1 MSTVFVVIYCTR
13 MKGREKKRKAEEALG
28 VKDFNDNES
37 ENSEQGKAQL
47 HSECVPV
54 GELDNTEFHP
64 PVELPAV
71 EPVGN
76 ELLTPRSGT
85 KDSHE
90 EWPLPLSPL
99 PLLFAQAELRD
110 ERTGQSESPK
120 HETFYHK

>member
-1 MSTVFVVIYCTR
+1 MR
-13 MKGREKKRKAEEALG
+13 HRRERRKAEEALG

-54 GELDNTEFHP
+54 RELDNTE
-64 PVELPAV
+64 VQRPA
-71 EPVGN
+71 
-76 ELLTPRSGT
+76 RSGT
-85 KDSHE
+85 MDSHE

-99 PLLFAQAELRD
+99 PLLFAQAEMRD
-110 ERTGQSESPK
+110 ERTGRSESPK

>member
-1 MSTVFVVIYCTR
+1 MSTVFVVIYFTR
-13 MKGREKKRKAEEALG
+13 MKQRQQAKLADEALG
-28 VKDFNDNES
+28 KEEFNDNES

-54 GELDNTEFHP
+54 GELADTELH
-64 PVELPAV
+64 ELPAV

-85 KDSHE
+85 MDPHE

-110 ERTGQSESPK
+110 ERTGRSESPK